1 MIPDASAEEPIEVLL
16 ADGGRVVIA
25 FADARSRLRASD
37 QLIET
42 ILHADGTELEVERA
56 IEDGIVALG
65 LRCRCSTGRNPTVI
79 VIG

>member
-1 MIPDASAEEPIEVLL
+1 VSPDVVEEPIEVHLP
-16 ADGGRVVIA
+16 DGGRIVVA

-42 ILHADGTELEVERA
+42 ILRADGSELDMEQA
-56 IEDGIVALG
+56 IEDDVRALG
-65 LRCRCSTGRNPTVI
+65 LPCRCSTGRHPTVI